1 MTTCRSAVW
10 RRSPRRASRRT
21 RLRTCLAAI
30 AALMLI
36 GAVAAASEGADAA
49 SRASELVEMAIDRYE
64 AAETYRMEFVQEAYW
79 SLADSTQ
86 MTRGAVFVSNPSSVS
101 VRYADGGRI
110 VVHAGSLWVYVPQT
124 NQFFRGPVDSRDV
137 VIDPPHLLRQYAP
150 DPDAPLD
157 ERGDGTAVVSLRHR
171 RNAQEPNHLAVE
183 IDQRSGLVTAISA
196 RTSTGDRTTYRI
208 LDTRFGQP
216 VAPDEFT
223 LRRPDGAEL
232 IEEGTR

>member
-1 MTTCRSAVW
+1 MLLTA
-10 RRSPRRASRRT
+10 
-21 RLRTCLAAI
+21 CLATTAG
-30 AALMLI
+30 LTLI
-36 GAVAAASEGADAA
+36 GAPAAASGGPDAA
-49 SRASELVEMAIDRYE
+49 SPANELVELAIARYE
-64 AAETYRMEFVQEAYW
+64 ASETYRMEFVQESYW

-86 MTRGAVFVSNPSSVS
+86 TTRGTLVVSNPSSIS

-124 NQFFRGPVDSRDV
+124 NQFFRGQVDSRDV

-150 DPDAPLD
+150 DPDTPLD
-157 ERGDGTAVVSLRHR
+157 ERGDGTAVVVLRHR
-171 RNAQEPNHLAVE
+171 RNAQEPNRLAVE

-216 VAPDEFT
+216 LAPDEFT
-223 LRRPDGAEL
+223 LTRPAGAEL